1 MELITLLGEAERAL
15 GKLDMYSQY
24 IPNIDLFIRMHVA
37 KEATQSSKIEGTQTN
52 MEEALMPEDSI
63 PLDRRDD
70 WQEVNKYI
78 EAMGEGIDLLES
90 LPFSA
95 RLIKQVHH
103 TLLSSARGANKHPG
117 EFRVSQ
123 NWIGGSKIS
132 DAIYV
137 PPVAHS
143 VEELMGDIELFA
155 HNEHNHIP
163 ELIKIGI
170 IHYQFETIHPFLDG
184 NGRVGRLM
192 IALYLVGVGVIG
204 KPILYISDYLER
216 HRSTYYEK
224 LMRARSHNDIVGWLT
239 FFLQGII
246 KTAES
251 GIETFSKILALQKD
265 YEQRI
270 SSLGARTAKANTL
283 IQAMYKNPIMDTPRI
298 SKLLGITKT
307 TAGTLVK
314 ELIDKGIFVE
324 ITNAKRNRM
333 YALAEY
339 LNIFEA

>member
-1 MELITLLGEAERAL
+1 
-15 GKLDMYSQY
+15 
-24 IPNIDLFIRMHVA
+24 
-37 KEATQSSKIEGTQTN
+37 
-52 MEEALMPEDSI
+52 
-63 PLDRRDD
+63 
-70 WQEVNKYI
+70 
-78 EAMGEGIDLLES
+78 
-90 LPFSA
+90 
-95 RLIKQVHH
+95 
-103 TLLSSARGANKHPG
+103 
-117 EFRVSQ
+117 
-123 NWIGGSKIS
+123 
-132 DAIYV
+132 
-137 PPVAHS
+137 
-143 VEELMGDIELFA
+143 MGDIELFA

-283 IQAMYKNPIMDTPRI
+283 IQEMYKNPIMDTPRI